1 MSVSAFSPVRRLARL
16 LALASLAAGL
26 SVAVPAAE
34 KPATDTLD
42 RIVAVVNDDVI
53 TFGEL
58 RDRLQVAR
66 RQIVLE
72 KITPPPDEVLQKQI
86 LERLILERLQ
96 LQLADKSGLQ
106 VSEADV
112 DRAIEGI
119 AGRNKMTVTALRER
133 MKKEGIDP
141 AAHRAQVRT
150 QMLIDQL
157 VDREVRSRVTVTDG
171 EIDGFLAGLS
181 QEMEYRLSH
190 IFLSLPENATPTV
203 IEAARQRAAELVAR
217 LRGGGDF
224 QQLAVAHSQAPDA
237 LQGGHLGWKKPG
249 QLPDLF
255 VNTLKAMNPGEISD
269 ALRSPNGFHILRL
282 HERRGGPALRPV
294 QQTRVRHI
302 LLRTSEILS
311 AGEARQRLLALRG
324 RIEHGEDFA
333 ALARAHSEDPGSA
346 ARGGELGWVSPG
358 QLVPEFERTMDALKP
373 GELSQPVQSSF
384 GLHLIQVQERRE
396 QGASAE
402 RLRNAARAQLHSRKA
417 DERYRQWVR
426 QLRDESYVEVH
437 LETP

>member
-1 MSVSAFSPVRRLARL
+1 MSVSAFPVPTLLRL
-16 LALASLAAGL
+16 LAILACLHVAPLAA
-26 SVAVPAAE
+26 AD
-34 KPATDTLD
+34 KPATDDLD

-53 TFGEL
+53 TLGQL
-58 RDRLQVAR
+58 RDRLLIAR

-72 KITPPPDEVLQKQI
+72 KITPPADAVLQKQI

-96 LQLADKSGLQ
+96 LQLAEKSGLR
-106 VSEADV
+106 VTDADV

-119 AGRNKMTVTALRER
+119 ASRNRMTVAALRER

-141 AAHRAQVRT
+141 AVHRT
-150 QMLIDQL
+150 QVQTQLLIEQL

-171 EIDGFLAGLS
+171 EIDGFLTGLS
-181 QEMEYRLSH
+181 DNTEYRLSH
-190 IFLSLPENATPTV
+190 IFLSLPESATPPA
-203 IEAARQRAAELVAR
+203 IEAARVRAEEIVAR
-217 LRGGGDF
+217 LRAGGNF

-237 LQGGHLGWKKPG
+237 LQGGNIGWKKPG

-255 VNTLKAMNPGEISD
+255 VTTLKSMNPGEVSGV
-269 ALRSPNGFHILRL
+269 LRSPNGFHVLKL
-282 HERRGGPALRPV
+282 HEQRGGPAFKPV

-311 AGEARQRLLALRG
+311 ADEARQRLLALRG

-346 ARGGELGWVSPG
+346 ARGGDLGWTSPG
-358 QLVPEFERTMDALKP
+358 QLVPEFERTMDRLKP

-402 RLRNAARAQLHSRKA
+402 RLRNAARAQLHMRKS

-426 QLRDESYVEVH
+426 QLRDESYIEEH
-437 LETP
+437 LDSTP